1 VVDEAGFGSS
11 RLGCCDSC
19 LVLVSEMDFVPILF
33 SRCSSV
39 PVAASAIA
47 LFFMLDLCS
56 WRKLLCSFGQLT
68 SYSRPASCC
77 FVAANSVKSSPGC

>member
-1 VVDEAGFGSS
+1 
-11 RLGCCDSC
+11 
-19 LVLVSEMDFVPILF
+19 
-33 SRCSSV
+33 
-39 PVAASAIA
+39 